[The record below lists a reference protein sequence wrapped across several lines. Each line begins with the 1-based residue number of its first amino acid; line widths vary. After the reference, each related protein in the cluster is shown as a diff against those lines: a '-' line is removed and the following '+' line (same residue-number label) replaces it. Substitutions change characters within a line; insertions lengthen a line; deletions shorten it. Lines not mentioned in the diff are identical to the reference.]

1 MQSQALIRCPNG
13 TSLLD
18 KVKFAKADFKAAL
31 KDHNESSLPS
41 ADDLDSSRKNFKEPD
56 TPKNNQSY
64 NEDDIV
70 ELATPKVARESTYK
84 PDEKNA
90 ANVSPPRRNS
100 SVKKK
105 NLVITI
111 ETPKKSLTMIDRSRR
126 PTEPK
131 TKQVKEL
138 VKSGYQRAIKRCTR
152 NNSKRDSPDAN
163 SPGRKSFMDS
173 KGLAGRSYTIT
184 VGKLS
189 KWKEPAEI
197 PLSSD

>member
-1 MQSQALIRCPNG
+1 MIN
-13 TSLLD
+13 
-18 KVKFAKADFKAAL
+18 
-31 KDHNESSLPS
+31 HNESSLPS

-56 TPKNNQSY
+56 TPKNNQSC

-100 SVKKK
+100 SFKKK

-111 ETPKKSLTMIDRSRR
+111 ETPKKSLTMTDRSRR

-131 TKQVKEL
+131 TKQFKE
-138 VKSGYQRAIKRCTR
+138 VAKSGYQRAIKRCTR
-152 NNSKRDSPDAN
+152 NNSKRSSPDAN

-173 KGLAGRSYTIT
+173 RGWAGRSYTIS

-197 PLSSD
+197 PLCSD